1 MNPKIT
7 HLLELVEALKE
18 RLKTSGPVG
27 SPERTRILL
36 MIMDAQK
43 QILRLREEALL
54 AATE

>member
-7 HLLELVEALKE
+7 HLLELVEALNE
-18 RLKTSGPVG
+18 RLRTSGPVG